1 MDLFLILIAIHF
13 LCDFPLQ
20 GDFMAINKSKK
31 AFKDWWVVLIAH
43 CFIHGLG
50 VWAALTLFGYNSGV
64 AISSMI
70 FMIVSHFMIDLS
82 KNNNL
87 ISFKTDQLL
96 HLVILLIISIGVQQ

>member
-31 AFKDWWVVLIAH
+31 VFKDWWVVLTAH

-50 VWAALTLFGYNSGV
+50 VWVALTLFGYDRGI
-64 AISSMI
+64 AITSMI
-70 FMIVSHFMIDLS
+70 FMIISHFLIDLS
-82 KNNNL
+82 KNNNQ
-87 ISFKTDQLL
+87 ISFKTDQIL
-96 HLVILLIISIGVQQ
+96 HLFILLIISIGVQQ